1 MLDRTSL
8 VLLLAGIATLGAT
21 ACSDGE
27 AKANNQGNDAFEQ
40 QEYDDALDAYEKAKS
55 RSSELAEPHYNSG
68 NVYYRQEAYEDAAAS
83 YDRAMIDADPKLAQD
98 GIFNLG
104 NALFQSDEV
113 ESAIDSYKEALR
125 IDPGDQDA
133 KHNLEL
139 ALRRLEQVEQEQ
151 ARQQPGQQSEDEN
164 EGERQQQDPQTGDQ
178 QPEQEGGEEEGGD
191 GQDQEDS
198 PGDDPQQE
206 EQPRQVETT
215 ELTEEQAR
223 QLLTTIGEETETLQ
237 DRLQRTIVI
246 PGRPPD
252 QDW

>member
-8 VLLLAGIATLGAT
+8 VLLLAGLATLGAT

-83 YDRAMIDADPKLAQD
+83 YDRAMIDADLKLAQD

-104 NALFQSDEV
+104 NALYQSDEV

-125 IDPGDQDA
+125 IDPGDHDA

-139 ALRRLEQVEQEQ
+139 ALRRLQQGEQQQ
-151 ARQQPGQQSEDEN
+151 AQQQPGQQSEDEN
-164 EGERQQQDPQTGDQ
+164 EGEQQQQDPQSGDQ
-178 QPEQEGGEEEGGD
+178 QPEGEEGEQEGGD
-191 GQDQEDS
+191 APQDQ
-198 PGDDPQQE
+198 GDEPQQQ
-206 EQPRQVETT
+206 EQPRPVETT

-237 DRLQRTIVI
+237 DRLQRTVVI